1 MLIDAFDKSNWP
13 YLRNTVRGEEIRIF
27 GHRWGGWIAYSS
39 SWMTQVT
46 YVRSLSCKVVQAST
60 LDLPELTG
68 FMPDL
73 TSCPNFFNGL
83 FQYRIFSRGNQ
94 TLGKY
99 LSWLKVQVNFWISD
113 IYILMEMTMSMG
125 MLKINLRSGSDSDS
139 RAFCLLFGEIG
150 VVGQNWTGGR

>member
-27 GHRWGGWIAYSS
+27 GHRGGGWIAYSS
-39 SWMTQVT
+39 IVVGWLKWPERQLELWSSASVNF
-46 YVRSLSCKVVQAST
+46 RSAR
-60 LDLPELTG
+60 

-125 MLKINLRSGSDSDS
+125 MLKINLSSRSDSDS

-150 VVGQNWTGGR
+150 VVGQNWAGGR